1 MLRRRFESQL
11 GKRHCRCAQETTH
24 HAHKFFVLSNSRTLP
39 YDHQPTLHSGNMA
52 TLLMV
57 SLPHLLT
64 LPHLLYMHQERS
76 SMRGQQKAGVESVE
90 QLLLLAV
97 ELLLNSEPWHDI
109 LCCTLSTLCTF
120 R

>member
-1 MLRRRFESQL
+1 
-11 GKRHCRCAQETTH
+11 
-24 HAHKFFVLSNSRTLP
+24 
-39 YDHQPTLHSGNMA
+39 
-52 TLLMV
+52 
-57 SLPHLLT
+57 
-64 LPHLLYMHQERS
+64 MHQERS

-109 LCCTLSTLCTF
+109 LCCTLFTLCTF